1 MKNWNAPILYALIYQ
16 LLLAG
21 CASHSRIWVLSLDE
35 CVEQLEK
42 QIESRPAQTH
52 LETLDGQKVN
62 MDEFF
67 QLCLMNSPPC
77 ALPDKFYY
85 WENEVKL
92 IVSETTHGYVS
103 HKIRSYHNYMT
114 ICRPGQID
122 PQKTHGDITEFYS
135 ENGEFMGLAVY
146 LGNGLYYP
154 LPYSKYSGAKEKLP
168 YWMKKI
174 HMPPQ
179 SSRLTGTSSLK
190 RTESL

>member
-35 CVEQLEK
+35 CVDQLEK

-62 MDEFF
+62 
-67 QLCLMNSPPC
+67 
-77 ALPDKFYY
+77 
-85 WENEVKL
+85 
-92 IVSETTHGYVS
+92 
-103 HKIRSYHNYMT
+103 
-114 ICRPGQID
+114 
-122 PQKTHGDITEFYS
+122 ITEFYS